1 MVRLFT
7 EAESAEKCRLLR
19 PIPMYLQ
26 KAILDPPKSIRN
38 NVYKDIHRT
47 YEPNYQ
53 APVSVIDMALNAQSL
68 YGISARSYV
77 GVYDKLVD
85 KEIKKNPI
93 KLDRDLEELPVEEDA
108 LGYYY
113 DKHGVIHE
121 SLDDYTK
128 RQEKAHEMDIRSK
141 GLRGATFDSNPDS
154 IFDPVRGYSIP
165 TKKTITIVEN
175 IQPDVLDYIDY
186 IDDESE
192 DQKY

>member
-7 EAESAEKCRLLR
+7 DAELAEKCALHR
-19 PIPMYLQ
+19 PIPLYLQ
-26 KAILDPPKSIRN
+26 KAILDPPDSIRN

-68 YGISARSYV
+68 YGVSARSYI

-85 KEIKKNPI
+85 KEKKTNR
-93 KLDRDLEELPVEEDA
+93 KELDRDLEELPVEEDA

-113 DKHGVIHE
+113 GGIHE
-121 SLDDYTK
+121 TLDDYTK

-141 GLRGATFDSNPDS
+141 GIRGSTFDSNPDT
-154 IFDPVRGYSIP
+154 IFDAMRGYLIP
-165 TKKTITIVEN
+165 KKKTITLVEN

>member
-7 EAESAEKCRLLR
+7 DAELAEKCALHR
-19 PIPMYLQ
+19 PIPLYLQ

-47 YEPNYQ
+47 YQPNYQ
-53 APVSVIDMALNAQSL
+53 APVSVIDMALNAQTL
-68 YGISARSYV
+68 YGVSARSYV
-77 GVYDKLVD
+77 GVYNKLVD
-85 KEIKKNPI
+85 KEKKTNR
-93 KLDRDLEELPVEEDA
+93 KELDRDLEELPVEEDA

-113 DKHGVIHE
+113 DKHGGIHE
-121 SLDDYTK
+121 TLEDYMI

-141 GLRGATFDSNPDS
+141 GIRGSTFGSNPDT
-154 IFDPVRGYSIP
+154 IFDAMRGYFIP
-165 TKKTITIVEN
+165 KKQTITLVEN

>member
-7 EAESAEKCRLLR
+7 EAESAEKCKLHR

-26 KAILDPPKSIRN
+26 KAILDPPKTIRN

-68 YGISARSYV
+68 YGISARSYI

-85 KEIKKNPI
+85 KEIKTNRKE
-93 KLDRDLEELPVEEDA
+93 LDSDLEELPVEEDA

-141 GLRGATFDSNPDS
+141 GLRGDTFGTNPDT
-154 IFDPVRGYSIP
+154 IFDAMRGYFIP
-165 TKKTITIVEN
+165 KKQTITLVEN

>member
-7 EAESAEKCRLLR
+7 EAESAEKCALHR
-19 PIPMYLQ
+19 PIPLYLQ

-68 YGISARSYV
+68 YGVSARSYI

-85 KEIKKNPI
+85 KEKKTNR
-93 KLDRDLEELPVEEDA
+93 KELDRDLEELPVEEDA

-113 DKHGVIHE
+113 GGIHE
-121 SLDDYTK
+121 TLDDYTK

-141 GLRGATFDSNPDS
+141 GIRGSTFDSNPDT
-154 IFDPVRGYSIP
+154 IFDAMRGYLIP
-165 TKKTITIVEN
+165 KKQTITLVEN